1 MATMSRFWKISVL
14 ATLGLSLIAQTS
26 WASKAFVTDSFR
38 ISLRRG
44 PSIENKILRFI
55 PSGLPVEVYETQEGW
70 SRVRVLEEDEG
81 VLEGWILSRY
91 LVRRLPWEDQAKTL
105 KEENGRLKEKLATI
119 NEKWE
124 AKIRHQQGFSEQLKN
139 NYEIARKTARE
150 LTEENEILKSSKRN
164 KWFTAGGLVLFSGL
178 VVGLF
183 LGKQPRKRRLS
194 F

>member
-105 KEENGRLKEKLATI
+105 KEENVRLKEKLATI

-139 NYEIARKTARE
+139 NYEIARKTASE

>member
-1 MATMSRFWKISVL
+1 MSRFWKISVL
-14 ATLGLSLIAQTS
+14 VTLGLSLIAQSS

-55 PSGLPVEVYETQEGW
+55 PSGLPLEVYETQEGW
-70 SRVRVLEEDEG
+70 SRVRILKEDEG
-81 VLEGWILSRY
+81 VLDGWVLSRY
-91 LVRRLPWEDQAKTL
+91 LVRRLPWEDQAAVL
-105 KEENGRLKEKLATI
+105 KEENARLKEKLATI

-124 AKIRHQQGFSEQLKN
+124 AKIRNELGSSEQLKKS
-139 NYEIARKTARE
+139 YEIARKTASE

-178 VVGLF
+178 VVGMF

>member
-1 MATMSRFWKISVL
+1 MSRFWKTSVL
-14 ATLGLSLIAQTS
+14 VTLGLSFIAQTS

-55 PSGLPVEVYETQEGW
+55 PSGLPLEVYETQEGW

-81 VLEGWILSRY
+81 VLDGWVLSRY
-91 LVRRLPWEDQAKTL
+91 LVRRLPWEDQAAAL
-105 KEENGRLKEKLATI
+105 KRENARLKEQLATI

-124 AKIRHQQGFSEQLKN
+124 TKIRSQLGASEQLKKS
-139 NYEIARKTARE
+139 YEIARKTASE

-178 VVGLF
+178 VVGMF

>member
-1 MATMSRFWKISVL
+1 MPRFWKVFVL
-14 ATLGLSLIAQTS
+14 ATLGCSLIAQTS
-26 WASKAFVTDSFR
+26 WASKAFITDSFR

-55 PSGLPVEVYETQEGW
+55 PSGLPVKVYETQEGW
-70 SRVRVLEEDEG
+70 SRVRLLGEDKG
-81 VLEGWILSRY
+81 ILEGWVLSRY
-91 LVRRLPWEDQAKTL
+91 LVRRLPWEKQAENL
-105 KEENGRLKEKLATI
+105 KEENTRLKEKLATI

-124 AKIRHQQGFSEQLKN
+124 AKISEQLGRSEELKQ
-139 NYEIARKTARE
+139 NYEIARKTAKK
-150 LTEENEILKSSKRN
+150 LTVENEILKSSKRN

-183 LGKQPRKRRLS
+183 LGKQPKRRRLS